1 MLLQKADSL
10 NEILSKIDEAT
21 KGYIISFGAK
31 YMIKINA

>member
-21 KGYIISFGAK
+21 KGYIIPFGAK
-31 YMIKINA
+31 YLINVNA